1 MGVQG
6 LWNLV
11 APAARRVQPHFLEG
25 RKIAVDVSIWVYR
38 LLRALRTP
46 EGVQIP
52 GGHLYGFF
60 TRIAR
65 LLYFDVRPVFVFDGP
80 PPDLKKRTLARR
92 RALREESTA
101 KTTLVAEKLL
111 RTMLKRR
118 VLQQQRGGTADGLL
132 PESSEDQAPRS
143 LARASSVPEQV
154 DGNEAE
160 ALFNAESRR
169 QRRAEY
175 YNSIPQEF
183 RGFSSKV
190 RAVDEIADVP
200 LEVPEGRLD
209 LFDDSDSDQDVKKRA
224 LRPASEFKEYVV
236 EVDGESRTIQLP
248 LDTEVDPAVF
258 DGLDPR
264 QQYKVLVHLRD
275 LWMADAR
282 RQAVKAK
289 DAMSVFSNV
298 QIESFV
304 RNIRANEEIDKVK
317 TVLGRELEQELRKRH
332 QERSGQV
339 DGQLGGIDWVE
350 SPEVQPSVSAQAFQI
365 YPPRTKAPLPAED
378 TDMDW
383 AYFPDPQKPRL
394 PTDKR
399 RRVREL
405 DSLEPLE
412 KLTFF
417 THVSNNDKMSK
428 TPLELVCMARS
439 TAPTEKAERDAEL
452 LMQEDL
458 LDDLLAGGSEEV
470 IPDVA
475 TPAASRPFNPNKK
488 ILLKRKT
495 AEDDWVGVA
504 WDAADVPVGKLHIR
518 PVPLKTAKPPAAD
531 LAETALPNDIST
543 ASETTFSGTIPT
555 VLETAL
561 PNDISTASETTFSG
575 SIPTV
580 LETALPNTIATAS
593 EIALPNA
600 IPTVLETSL
609 PNTIHTASTILP
621 SVIPSAS
628 ETTFSGAIPAVAE
641 TTFSGAIPAVADT
654 LSHGAASP
662 SSRTDVLPMSKLM
675 EMSRT
680 QPTADTETS
689 VKACSEDLPIFL
701 REAPQADSRDPD
713 SLLEECE
720 LAEEEQI
727 LRQSLSQ
734 HLMQSETPTPEIYEE
749 VRDLL
754 RVMGMPFIDAPGEAE
769 AQCAY
774 LTATG
779 QCHAIISD
787 DSDAL
792 LFGGKEVFKNF
803 FENTRSVEAHSLN
816 AVQRTLGLDLD
827 QLRMLAMLLGC
838 DYTTGVRGVG
848 IVNAL
853 EIIDAWPTFEDMFE
867 LRQWASDL
875 ARPTDPGI
883 LDGDSEIRRRFK
895 TTHVGYRYQW
905 SFPEEFPSTAVLDAF
920 SNAPVNTATSPFQWA
935 EPDYPAVLS
944 LLNTS
949 LTASPRWRQDCEIS
963 LALIRERFG
972 RPVPRVQMRIP
983 ELWASR
989 ITPNDPTVVAVIRS
1003 KRLAQ
1008 AIARQRKRQQG
1019 KEPLLD
1025 LLTAH
1030 KKDYLSMPDTDL
1042 EKELEGLIV

>member
-1 MGVQG
+1 MYLSGSTG
-6 LWNLV
+6 
-11 APAARRVQPHFLEG
+11 F
-25 RKIAVDVSIWVYR
+25 S
-38 LLRALRTP
+38 
-46 EGVQIP
+46 IP

-92 RALREESTA
+92 RALREESSA
-101 KTTLVAEKLL
+101 RTTLVAQKLL

-118 VLQQQRGGTADGLL
+118 VIQQQRGGMTEAPSPDSLR
-132 PESSEDQAPRS
+132 DQAPRP
-143 LARASSVPEQV
+143 LARATQPQQV

-200 LEVPEGRLD
+200 LEAPEGRQD
-209 LFDDSDSDQDVKKRA
+209 LFDDSDSDSDQDVKKRA

-248 LDTEVDPAVF
+248 LDTEIDPAVF

-332 QERSGQV
+332 QERSGQI

-350 SPEVQPSVSAQAFQI
+350 NPEAQPSVSAQAFQI
-365 YPPRTKAPLPAED
+365 YPPRTKAPPPAED

-399 RRVREL
+399 RRVRDL

-412 KLTFF
+412 KLSFF
-417 THVSNNDKMSK
+417 THLSNYDKMSK
-428 TPLELVCMARS
+428 TPLELVRMARS
-439 TAPTEKAERDAEL
+439 PAPAERTERDAEL
-452 LMQEDL
+452 LMRGDL
-458 LDDLLAGGSEEV
+458 LDELLAGEPEEV
-470 IPDVA
+470 SPVA
-475 TPAASRPFNPNKK
+475 AVPAVTRPFNPNKK

-495 AEDDWVGVA
+495 AEDDWAGVA
-504 WDAADVPVGKLHIR
+504 WDDAELPVGKQRHIR
-518 PVPLKTAKPPAAD
+518 PAPLKEARPPATVPNTQLPNAISTESQTP
-531 LAETALPNDIST
+531 LPNVISTESQTTLPNAISTVAETALPNAIST
-543 ASETTFSGTIPT
+543 VA
-555 VLETAL
+555 ETAL
-561 PNDISTASETTFSG
+561 PNAISTVA
-575 SIPTV
+575 
-580 LETALPNTIATAS
+580 ETALPN
-593 EIALPNA
+593 A
-600 IPTVLETSL
+600 I
-609 PNTIHTASTILP
+609 H
-621 SVIPSAS
+621 
-628 ETTFSGAIPAVAE
+628 
-641 TTFSGAIPAVADT
+641 
-654 LSHGAASP
+654 
-662 SSRTDVLPMSKLM
+662 TDVLPMSKLM
-675 EMSRT
+675 EMART
-680 QPTADTETS
+680 QPIAADTEE
-689 VKACSEDLPIFL
+689 ACASEDLPIFL
-701 REAPQADSRDPD
+701 REAPQADSLDPD
-713 SLLEECE
+713 SLLEERE
-720 LAEEEQI
+720 LAEEEEI

-749 VRDLL
+749 VRELL

-803 FENTRSVEAHSLN
+803 FESTRSVEAHSLS
-816 AVQRTLGLDLD
+816 AVRRTLGLDLD

-853 EIIDAWPTFEDMFE
+853 EIIDAWPTFEDLFE

-875 ARPTDPGI
+875 AKPTDPGI
-883 LDGDSEIRRRFK
+883 LDGDSEVRRRFK
-895 TTHVGYRYQW
+895 TTHVGYRFQW
-905 SFPEEFPSTAVLDAF
+905 SFPEDFPSTAVLDAF
-920 SNAPVNTATSPFQWA
+920 SNAPINTATSPFLWA
-935 EPDYPAVLS
+935 EPDYSAVLN
-944 LLNTS
+944 LLNSS
-949 LTASPRWRQDCEIS
+949 LTASPRWRQDCEKS

-972 RPVPRVQMRIP
+972 RPVPGVQMRIP
-983 ELWASR
+983 ELWAAR
-989 ITPNDPTVVAVIRS
+989 VTPSDPTVVAVIRS
-1003 KRLAQ
+1003 KRLAET
-1008 AIARQRKRQQG
+1008 IARRRKRQTTR
-1019 KEPLLD
+1019 EPLLD
-1025 LLTAH
+1025 LLTTAH
-1030 KKDYLSMPDTDL
+1030 KKDYLSMPDKDL